1 MDVVNTKYNLVKN
14 GLTETF
20 VTTENL
26 IKNFENKS
34 FVALQKY
41 IIFITASKILRKFLF
56 LSEKEQSKLI
66 ETKIS
71 NLGGGN
77 K

>member
-1 MDVVNTKYNLVKN
+1 MRRGKFHRSGTSYSSSMRPSRLV
-14 GLTETF
+14 E
-20 VTTENL
+20 E
-26 IKNFENKS
+26 
-34 FVALQKY
+34 Y

-56 LSEKEQSKLI
+56 LSEQEQSKLI